1 MDDPAQKGCP
11 RALGGGTRT
20 FRACCLSKAPLL
32 VDGVT
37 PGWEA
42 KVKGASRSGF
52 ASAVRPDSSR
62 HLCPS
67 GSCWG
72 RGSLG
77 NSEGVLSPQV
87 TCRALGIG
95 AYLVRLGQRV
105 IQVENSHIIL
115 TGASALNK
123 VSVKGLG
130 VISRPL
136 VPSSPGGV
144 FSV

>member
-1 MDDPAQKGCP
+1 MNDPAQKGSP
-11 RALGGGTRT
+11 RALGGRTRT

-32 VDGVT
+32 VDWVT
-37 PGWEA
+37 PGLEA

-52 ASAVRPDSSR
+52 ASAALTLVAVYVHRAPA
-62 HLCPS
+62 
-67 GSCWG
+67 GG

-77 NSEGVLSPQV
+77 SSGGVLSPQV

-123 VSVKGLG
+123 VTAKGPGGLFT
-130 VISRPL
+130 VS
-136 VPSSPGGV
+136 SSPGGT
-144 FSV
+144 FSG